1 MRGQIWTDQRSSR
14 PGHIDF
20 DAQIE
25 FNYNIQVIANVY
37 KNLTI
42 KCNLFRIYGAVLFE
56 NRNRPIGSQQLKKAN
71 SSN

>member
-1 MRGQIWTDQRSSR
+1 MRAQMWTDQRSSR

-25 FNYNIQVIANVY
+25 FNYNIEVIAIVD

-42 KCNLFRIYGAVLFE
+42 KCNLYRIYGAILFE
-56 NRNRPIGSQQLKKAN
+56 N
-71 SSN
+71 